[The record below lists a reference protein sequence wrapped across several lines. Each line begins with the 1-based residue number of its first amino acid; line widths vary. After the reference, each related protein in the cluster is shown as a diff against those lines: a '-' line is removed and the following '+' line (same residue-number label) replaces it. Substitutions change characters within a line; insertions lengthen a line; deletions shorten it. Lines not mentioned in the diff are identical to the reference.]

1 MSFLDDL
8 EGNLRSRINRVNPDA
23 SIEKAPTNRSFDW
36 LKNSIDVVKRYA
48 SDRDTSLADNQR
60 SRFLENDWNAED
72 NARSRSILRDQEVA
86 AARKR
91 FIDSQT
97 GSNIGSFDD
106 RALGRVAVAR
116 SDPDKFKKSGVFG
129 SLKGLDDSSAREIG
143 SDYRQKYGD
152 YFGGVF
158 DREQVARDF
167 IDQSLRQRRETGEAP
182 LWLQPY
188 RLDFEMNNGRGV
200 KWSDWEKMA
209 EDDPVG
215 FLAAAEPRTMKLLPE
230 PVQALVAERQQSGNV
245 PTYMK
250 NRELPGEHAIRS
262 ATRFL
267 PDNPAFQIPREIA
280 AGLSRSFETQGSAVA
295 QAGFNLVGQHQ
306 RAQNVDRNVGT
317 NFGDMT
323 GRQKLGVALDSLAT
337 DASFVVPGAFGSGI
351 VSKVLGR
358 ELTPL
363 EAKIASF
370 AIGAITNLGYDV
382 PTTYAALKLQGYSD
396 EDIKRVLP
404 MAVAGDLFGAG
415 VLGTGAS
422 TGAEA
427 LRRVPFGRELGSAAG
442 TGLATYGLQRG
453 FGIDND
459 EATKNSVLLAAAALG
474 AGGLRGI
481 GEKTVG
487 RLGITRELPDDYRL
501 QHGTT
506 ADFAEPRVSARGELG
521 RGFYTTPEETGRGE
535 LYAKESKAMGRPGE
549 PKVMDIRTEGA
560 SRYLE
565 ALEEVTPE
573 ELSSIRSSLARL
585 TNNDEGAL
593 STFDKAVNDPAFGGR
608 PANGNRVYSALDRAT
623 ARMKGEVLPEHVIV
637 DSGIAGMTS
646 PRDSYGVGRQFS
658 HFDTSS
664 ISTEGQRNSRLMAT
678 IDAFR
683 RIKPNTDIQPGDP
696 RRGGLAPLPKA
707 RTKVEQNIDQLLERF
722 RGEDGKLHM
731 SGDDIYN
738 LWREATGGKT
748 EYPGFVPRLSLDD
761 MRTAFEEGLPG
772 SKWYDRFAEMIDE
785 ITDGDRGGDASKA
798 TLSRFA
804 VTSQQAPPTVNLIKM
819 FNAMAAINKLTDG
832 GRHELDLNAFE
843 REVGEGTPDGMDA
856 HQIKKLTQLYN
867 EGWTAT
873 TSPGAAKTPTYYNN
887 LLDSLLKRYSAGVTV
902 DTHHGAFFG
911 FFDKKMPDFDLK
923 SGAMNK
929 NNPAYVFAQRITQHL
944 AAEYGVEP
952 KVAQAAMWETMKKV
966 KEADDGQIADAF
978 NRGDLDW
985 REAVE
990 LSRGYLATG
999 GHENAFSDPK
1009 VQEAMNRFFDSVE
1022 RYGDAPATGEL
1033 KFAPK
1038 SKTGVAEERFGVSE
1052 AQGATA
1058 RAEVAAKSPVVEFS
1072 TKPGALGREADPRAQ
1087 IALQR
1092 ERLRSIGFSE
1102 DLRSHEDLDRL
1113 GIRFEPIEESMGSWQ
1128 GAEPNLRLRI
1138 VGGNNE
1144 TAELAAAV
1152 IAKRL
1157 QQAGLAQDAMAIHLP
1172 ASQVATTRG
1181 FELAHPS
1188 GGEWTPED
1196 FIKLEQAAYEN
1207 GIGVTLKLG
1216 DKTRAVMNQYEDF
1229 LPGEEA
1235 FINGAVET
1243 VRQAGYRPDKM
1254 EARSADSYLLFG
1266 DDYDSTLE
1274 RLGPRHDPDGTTI
1287 GRLRGADAQPNGE
1300 GLGGPAEGPSGGQVG
1315 GGSEGNRPPSPEAGA
1330 GGPRASIVDGGNPFA
1345 DPEAVA
1351 KQMAAQGAAGAIYG
1365 YMNPQDDQTRSESAA
1380 IGASSALLSPLTRM
1394 LQRKAGVAARA
1405 GIDSEKGFEGE
1416 ITPEELRKALPKSQ
1430 AQINAERS
1438 QRLKDAAKAK
1448 LDELT
1453 DRRTKAAAPPEA
1465 IKAFEKD
1472 ADDYVA
1478 HAEATLGDVNAVR
1491 RVLKEVPG
1499 LGTVLKGVD
1508 SLVDPASNFS
1518 GYYGRRVL
1526 TSTLAAANFMRT
1538 QAGFQSVRVR
1548 ELEKSLAPFL
1558 GSQPH
1563 LKNAVK
1569 QAVAFGAPAAA
1580 GEVATE
1586 LTGDDKYREAGILTG
1601 IGATAFLSGRQKM
1614 TKWNNRLW
1622 ETVALKS
1629 PELAQELPEG
1639 IRSGSGKLYDILQN
1653 PDRYDLNP
1661 EQSQAILDY
1670 QVLREQMVKDTN
1682 AALAAAGMDEIITP
1696 REMHGIL
1703 QWFEPDS
1710 LEKAGLGETG
1720 RKGFRIETPG
1730 FDRLRA
1736 MQLHRDLGPSFEAAL
1751 KEHGEL
1757 VPIKDPEALL
1767 SLEVKMHDQIRANAL
1782 LVRSLKDS
1790 GIAIRVPGEA
1800 EYKSMGEDAKAYKA
1814 LVQFRERAGWQKL
1827 PGIDDYLFHQNAV
1840 KAVDDLL
1847 MPSRGRD
1854 SGPIALADM
1863 VTNVMRQAMFTSD
1876 ASAWTMQGAMLA
1888 INDPIGTILNA
1899 KHLVGATVFGRKYF
1913 DKWVQENPEIWK
1925 NFTKASGV
1933 GGLEHEGLEK
1943 EGLTLSKLPF
1953 VGHIEQ
1959 RGFEAFLPIHRALM
1973 HQNIAA
1979 EERFVSR
1986 LYGKDILGAKRLAAN
2001 ALKNGPAA
2009 LGIGAALTGVDIPG
2023 VDDNWEKAFL
2033 IALGVGGSVAGRE
2046 AVNKLSGEETI
2057 ASRVSAAKQVNRTSG
2072 AFNRQAYGITAE
2084 QAQWE
2089 RTLMARSPA
2098 LLRNTIILANKA
2110 ATDFGPEG
2118 AMARFYL
2125 VKTAALMGAGLAAAQ
2140 WAATGKMPSLDPT
2153 DPDSILNPQNA
2164 NFMRA
2169 EGNEAGR
2176 FTASN
2181 PLISLVKA
2189 FMRVDT
2195 PDGVKKWRSQD
2206 WVPILGLTDWYQARQ
2221 SDLFGPAIGAAVS
2234 EAGGALQRKAG
2245 ESAGIG
2251 DGATARTFKDSG
2263 FQLPVPLVLRGVFE
2277 SGLAGKTETG
2287 KLIKP
2292 ITDAVG
2298 LKPDSAFTNNKER
2311 VAGVGATFLGLNATP
2326 ETLSREL
2333 LRIKTETVNKQFPGL
2348 TDRNKDGVVDY
2359 NDLNDEQQEGVRG
2372 QLNANGRYQQAV
2384 GTVEKL
2390 GEGEPPNNIQ
2400 RYFDA
2405 IAKVNTDYETTMQG
2419 IDSDY
2424 KAKNISAF
2432 EAKSFYQQASEVRRD
2447 ALKAARDLYGA
2458 LPAERKGTNE
2468 TVTQY
2473 LQRDLKGED
2482 AAVQGYYDL
2491 YEQAT
2496 GRDGKLDFNTLEKL
2510 QAKYLN
2516 SLSSSDRAYVE
2527 RRVASFDKPQTT
2539 QFGRDYE
2546 NAKALTQPYWDASE
2560 RAFSMVANKGVFKGF
2575 NTYADFE
2582 DAVNQY
2588 ASAKGVAPDAIL
2600 SSLSSDPAYKMFQK
2614 RLEFER
2620 FKLVNRNPNVG
2631 TALVDFYGRT
2641 PPKGTKSYM
2650 DYKLFQRKNGM
2661 NIRSG
2666 YGLEDFSE

>member
-1 MSFLDDL
+1 
-8 EGNLRSRINRVNPDA
+8 
-23 SIEKAPTNRSFDW
+23 
-36 LKNSIDVVKRYA
+36 
-48 SDRDTSLADNQR
+48 
-60 SRFLENDWNAED
+60 
-72 NARSRSILRDQEVA
+72 
-86 AARKR
+86 
-91 FIDSQT
+91 
-97 GSNIGSFDD
+97 
-106 RALGRVAVAR
+106 
-116 SDPDKFKKSGVFG
+116 
-129 SLKGLDDSSAREIG
+129 
-143 SDYRQKYGD
+143 
-152 YFGGVF
+152 
-158 DREQVARDF
+158 
-167 IDQSLRQRRETGEAP
+167 
-182 LWLQPY
+182 
-188 RLDFEMNNGRGV
+188 
-200 KWSDWEKMA
+200 
-209 EDDPVG
+209 
-215 FLAAAEPRTMKLLPE
+215 
-230 PVQALVAERQQSGNV
+230 
-245 PTYMK
+245 
-250 NRELPGEHAIRS
+250 
-262 ATRFL
+262 
-267 PDNPAFQIPREIA
+267 
-280 AGLSRSFETQGSAVA
+280 
-295 QAGFNLVGQHQ
+295 
-306 RAQNVDRNVGT
+306 
-317 NFGDMT
+317 
-323 GRQKLGVALDSLAT
+323 
-337 DASFVVPGAFGSGI
+337 
-351 VSKVLGR
+351 
-358 ELTPL
+358 
-363 EAKIASF
+363 
-370 AIGAITNLGYDV
+370 
-382 PTTYAALKLQGYSD
+382 
-396 EDIKRVLP
+396 
-404 MAVAGDLFGAG
+404 
-415 VLGTGAS
+415 
-422 TGAEA
+422 
-427 LRRVPFGRELGSAAG
+427 
-442 TGLATYGLQRG
+442 
-453 FGIDND
+453 
-459 EATKNSVLLAAAALG
+459 
-474 AGGLRGI
+474 
-481 GEKTVG
+481 
-487 RLGITRELPDDYRL
+487 
-501 QHGTT
+501 
-506 ADFAEPRVSARGELG
+506 
-521 RGFYTTPEETGRGE
+521 
-535 LYAKESKAMGRPGE
+535 
-549 PKVMDIRTEGA
+549 
-560 SRYLE
+560 
-565 ALEEVTPE
+565 
-573 ELSSIRSSLARL
+573 
-585 TNNDEGAL
+585 
-593 STFDKAVNDPAFGGR
+593 
-608 PANGNRVYSALDRAT
+608 
-623 ARMKGEVLPEHVIV
+623 
-637 DSGIAGMTS
+637 
-646 PRDSYGVGRQFS
+646 
-658 HFDTSS
+658 
-664 ISTEGQRNSRLMAT
+664 MAT

-952 KVAQAAMWETMKKV
+952 KVVQAAMWETMKKV

-1394 LQRKAGVAARA
+1394 LQRKAGVAVRA

-1614 TKWNNRLW
+1614 TKWNNRPW

-2221 SDLFGPAIGAAVS
+2221 SDLFGPAIGAAVG

-2251 DGATARTFKDSG
+2251 DGATARTFKDPG